1 MNFNL
6 SSKLPHVGTT
16 IFTQMTMLANAHQ
29 ALNLSQGFPDFEA
42 DPRLVKLVTEA
53 MQNGYNQYAP
63 MIGVQSLR
71 DAIVKKYDQIY
82 NIEVDATEELTIT
95 SGGTQA
101 IFTAIATVVRPK
113 DEVIIF
119 EPAYDCYAPT
129 VELFGGRVVPVRL
142 LAPDFRI
149 DWDYVATLMNSKTR
163 LIIINNPNN
172 PTGKVL
178 GKEELIKLGA
188 LLEGTRILLLSDEVY
203 EHIVFDGASSQSV
216 LEIPTLRE
224 RSFVVASFGKLLHT
238 TGWKIGY
245 CVAPPQ
251 LTHEFRKV
259 HQFNVFSVNAPMQ
272 FAIAEYLEDISYVK
286 GLSSF
291 FERKRNLL
299 KDGLKGSR
307 FTILPCEG
315 TYFLNINYSGISN
328 EKEFEFAC
336 SLTTHHKIATIPLS
350 AFYKEVT
357 NQQVLRVCFAKKDET
372 LAKAIEILNQI

>member
-101 IFTAIATVVRPK
+101 IFTAIATVVRPE

-336 SLTTHHKIATIPLS
+336 SLTTQHKIATIPLS

-372 LAKAIEILNQI
+372 LAKAITILIQI

>member
-16 IFTQMTMLANAHQ
+16 IFTQMTMLANAQQ

-101 IFTAIATVVRPK
+101 IFTAIATVVRPE

-178 GKEELIKLGA
+178 GKEELIKLGSV
-188 LLEGTRILLLSDEVY
+188 LEGTRILLLSDEVY

-336 SLTTHHKIATIPLS
+336 SLTTQHKIATIPLS

>member
-6 SSKLPHVGTT
+6 TSKLPHVGTT
-16 IFTQMTMLANAHQ
+16 IFTKMTMLANAHQ

-53 MQNGYNQYAP
+53 MQKGYNQYAP
-63 MIGVQSLR
+63 MIGAQSLR
-71 DAIVKKYDQIY
+71 DAIVKKYNQIY
-82 NIEVDATEELTIT
+82 NVEVDATEELTIT

-101 IFTAIATVVRPK
+101 IFTAIATVIRPQ

-129 VELFGGRVVPVRL
+129 IELFGGKVVPVRL
-142 LAPDFRI
+142 LAPDFQI

-188 LLEGTRILLLSDEVY
+188 LLEGTSILLLSDEVY
-203 EHIVFDGASSQSV
+203 EHIVFDGASPQSV

-245 CVAPPQ
+245 CIAPPK

-259 HQFNVFSVNAPMQ
+259 HQFNVFSVNTPMQ
-272 FAIAEYLEDISYVK
+272 YAIAEYLADISYVK
-286 GLSSF
+286 SLSGF

-299 KDGLKGSR
+299 KEGLKDSR

-336 SLTTHHKIATIPLS
+336 SLTTQHKIATIPLS

-357 NQQVLRVCFAKKDET
+357 NQQVLRVCFAKREET
-372 LAKAIEILNQI
+372 LSKAIAILNQI

>member
-101 IFTAIATVVRPK
+101 IFTAIATVVRPE

-251 LTHEFRKV
+251 LTHEFIKV

-336 SLTTHHKIATIPLS
+336 SLTTQHKIATIPLS

-357 NQQVLRVCFAKKDET
+357 NQQVLRICFAKKDET

>member
-101 IFTAIATVVRPK
+101 IFTAIATVVRPE

-178 GKEELIKLGA
+178 GKEELIKLGSV
-188 LLEGTRILLLSDEVY
+188 LEGTRILLLSDEVY

-216 LEIPTLRE
+216 LKIPTLRE

-336 SLTTHHKIATIPLS
+336 SLTTQHKIATIPLS

-372 LAKAIEILNQI
+372 LAKAITILNQI

>member
-42 DPRLVKLVTEA
+42 DPRLIKLVTEA

-101 IFTAIATVVRPK
+101 IFTAIATVVRPE

-336 SLTTHHKIATIPLS
+336 SLTTQHKIATIPLS

-372 LAKAIEILNQI
+372 LAKAITILNQI